1 MKPFTIFKTKIT
13 KQKKL
18 SPAHTIPISFLIT
31 ILIGALLL
39 MLPFSSASGKATDFL
54 TALFTATTSVCV
66 TGLVVVDTYAHWSFF
81 GQLIIMILVQ
91 MGGLGMIAIAATLM
105 LLTHKKFSLGDRMLL
120 QDSFNL
126 SSGTKLLTFLV
137 RVLKGTLLTE
147 GAGAILYSL
156 VFIPKFGF
164 IKGLWISIFN
174 SVSAFCNAG
183 MDVIG
188 QGSLANYRN
197 DPIVMTTTMM
207 LIIMGG
213 LGFVVWFDVL
223 HAAKEGVRK
232 KFSPITVIKRFS
244 EHSKLV
250 LSFTLILITS
260 GTLIFLLTE
269 YNNPGTIGNMGFGQ
283 KLVNSLFQSITLRT
297 AGFTTIPQEN
307 LTVASC
313 LVSYL
318 FMFIGGSPVGTAGG
332 VKTVTI
338 FLLFMNV
345 RSYVKNENQNVIFN
359 RRVSV
364 DSMRK
369 AAAVVYVSVFATLLL
384 AVLLSVFNP
393 VPMEDALFEVVSA
406 CGTVGLSR
414 NLTAALNP
422 IGRIIIIIAMFLGRT
437 GPISMVAF
445 FSGNESNKNNINYSE
460 GVFYVG

>member
-1 MKPFTIFKTKIT
+1 MKPFSILKNKKM

-223 HAAKEGVRK
+223 HAAKEGVKK

-269 YNNPGTIGNMGFGQ
+269 YNNPGTIGNMSFGE
-283 KLVNSLFQSITLRT
+283 KLTNCLFQSITLRT

-318 FMFIGGSPVGTAGG
+318 FMFIGGSPIGTAGG
-332 VKTVTI
+332 VKTVTL

-345 RSYVKNENQNVIFN
+345 RSYVRNENQNVIFN
-359 RRVSV
+359 KRVSI

-369 AAAVVYVSVFATLLL
+369 AAAVVYVSIFATLTL
-384 AVLLSVFNP
+384 AVLLSIFNP

-422 IGRIIIIIAMFLGRT
+422 MGRIIIVVAMFLGRT